1 MDKHIGLHL
10 ADGGIEPQ
18 YLFAILKSFYDSG
31 HARPKLFIKLQQTVI
46 AAMPHLDVNEL
57 CAIVRLYVEMDVQ
70 QATFY
75 EETAKYLES
84 NLSKLDEGGLL
95 NALISF
101 KQADTQKQLR
111 IVNDL
116 E

>member
-1 MDKHIGLHL
+1 M
-10 ADGGIEPQ
+10 
-18 YLFAILKSFYDSG
+18 
-31 HARPKLFIKLQQTVI
+31 T
-46 AAMPHLDVNEL
+46 HLDVNEL
-57 CAIVRLYVEMDVQ
+57 CAIIRLYVEMDVQ

-75 EETAKYLES
+75 EETSRYLES
-84 NLSKLDEGGLL
+84 NLSKLDECGLL

-111 IVNDL
+111 IVADL